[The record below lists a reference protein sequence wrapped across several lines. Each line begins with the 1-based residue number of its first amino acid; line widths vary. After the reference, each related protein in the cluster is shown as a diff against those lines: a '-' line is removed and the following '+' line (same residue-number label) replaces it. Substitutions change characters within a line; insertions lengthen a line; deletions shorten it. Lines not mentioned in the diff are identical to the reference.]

1 MSVKLITKRGRTMNL
16 NREDFSQVISL
27 LRDNAII
34 IRKAKEAAAENE
46 DVKKFVEQEFIA
58 EYGEGYKEEETE
70 ETETEETPWKRGFPF
85 YILVR

>member
-16 NREDFSQVISL
+16 SREDFSQVMSL
-27 LRDNAII
+27 LRDNAIL

-46 DVKKFVEQEFIA
+46 DVKRIVEQEFLA

-70 ETETEETPWKRGFPF
+70 ETETEKTP
-85 YILVR
+85 

>member
-46 DVKKFVEQEFIA
+46 DVKRIVEQEFLA
-58 EYGEGYKEEETE
+58 EYGEGYKEEE
-70 ETETEETPWKRGFPF
+70 ETETEETP
-85 YILVR
+85 